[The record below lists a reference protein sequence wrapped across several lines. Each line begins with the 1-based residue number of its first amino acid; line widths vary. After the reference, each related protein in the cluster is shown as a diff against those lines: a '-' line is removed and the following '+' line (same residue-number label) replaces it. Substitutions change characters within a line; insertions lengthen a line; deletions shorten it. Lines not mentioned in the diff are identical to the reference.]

1 MTPLTTITTSYSPGE
16 SGSDEE
22 PLPRWRKL
30 LWVRQPYP
38 DNYVDDTFLS
48 QLKQNSHVQ
57 PYTLGALSRDSCG
70 ILEHLSSVVLFGCGF
85 YITYTGSSSSSSSDT
100 DNDIPGI
107 FGASDRTA
115 LLWVAAFGTSVLGGT
130 SLKSSALVLC
140 TLLALSPVLK
150 SLTLS
155 TSSDSIW
162 ALACWL
168 VFANI
173 LFKDY
178 SGRSGGGSSTRS
190 VLATNL
196 VLSAAIVLASRLES
210 TLQVFSFILFSIQLF
225 GVFPNFTSRLRSADA
240 NGNNGGWVY
249 YAVLSILVVG
259 SSTGLFLVG
268 GIFILLVWIVI
279 MVGIV
284 LGLPVMLLTLQK
296 YKNEIQGPWDPARP
310 ILKKN

>member
-1 MTPLTTITTSYSPGE
+1 MTTSSSPGA
-16 SGSDEE
+16 SGGDEE

-70 ILEHLSSVVLFGCGF
+70 ILEHVSSVVLFGCGF
-85 YITYTGSSSSSSSDT
+85 YFTYTGSTNDSSSFSSTGST
-100 DNDIPGI
+100 SSGGPEI
-107 FGASDRTA
+107 FGASDSTV

-210 TLQVFSFILFSIQLF
+210 TIQVFSFILFSIQLF

-249 YAVLSILVVG
+249 YAVLLVLVVG

-310 ILKKN
+310 ILKND

>member
-1 MTPLTTITTSYSPGE
+1 MAPLTTSSSPPSYA
-16 SGSDEE
+16 SDGNEE
-22 PLPRWRKL
+22 PLPQWRKL

-38 DNYVDDTFLS
+38 DNYVDDSFLS

-57 PYTLGALSRDSCG
+57 PYTLRALSRDSCG
-70 ILEHLSSVVLFGCGF
+70 ILEHVCSVVLFGCGF
-85 YITYTGSSSSSSSDT
+85 YFTYTGVNFFSGSTKANIIGGGDS
-100 DNDIPGI
+100 P
-107 FGASDRTA
+107 F
-115 LLWVAAFGTSVLGGT
+115 LLWGAAFGTAVLGGT

-178 SGRSGGGSSTRS
+178 SSRSDGGASTRS

-196 VLSAAIVLASRLES
+196 VLSAAIVLASRLE
-210 TLQVFSFILFSIQLF
+210 TTMQVFSFILFSILLF
-225 GVFPNFTSRLRSADA
+225 GVFPNFLSRLRYTGTNGDSA
-240 NGNNGGWVY
+240 GWVY
-249 YAVLSILVVG
+249 YTILLVLVVS

-268 GIFILLVWIVI
+268 GLFILLVWIVI

-284 LGLPVMLLTLQK
+284 LGLPVILLTLQK

-310 ILKKN
+310 IFKNN

>member
-1 MTPLTTITTSYSPGE
+1 MIPLKTMTTSSSPGT
-16 SGSDEE
+16 SNGDEE

-70 ILEHLSSVVLFGCGF
+70 ILEHVSSVVLFGCGF
-85 YITYTGSSSSSSSDT
+85 YFTYTGDSSSSGTKSGGS
-100 DNDIPGI
+100 GI
-107 FGASDRTA
+107 FGASDSTV

-178 SGRSGGGSSTRS
+178 SDRSGGGSSTRS

-210 TLQVFSFILFSIQLF
+210 TIQVFSFILFSIQLF

-240 NGNNGGWVY
+240 NGKNGGWLY
-249 YAVLSILVVG
+249 YAVLLILVVC
-259 SSTGLFLVG
+259 SSAGLFLVG

-310 ILKKN
+310 ILKNN